1 MDFTKLIEKLKEDL
15 HLIIGDLIVILVVYI
30 IARIILNQISKFTD
44 KTIEKS
50 KELED
55 TQQAKGIVTS
65 MTLLRSVS
73 RYGIYFIAIAIVL
86 YKLGFGNVLS
96 NLLVTAGIGSLAIS
110 FGAQS
115 VIQDVVTGLFLIFE
129 RQYAVGDF
137 VKIGQHEG
145 FVTSIAM
152 RVTCL
157 ESFGKRIII
166 PNGKISEVVNYSID
180 HSIFMLTIPIA
191 YKYNTKE
198 AITMLEDILDKYY
211 QDNTELFLD
220 KPVVFGVTNLNVNSV
235 DVFIRGKVVNLKH
248 WQVERE
254 LRLIIKEEMDKR
266 GMCTPYTQIVVHND
280 K

>member
-1 MDFTKLIEKLKEDL
+1 MDFTKLIDRLKEDL
-15 HLIIGDLIVILVVYI
+15 HLIVGDLIVIVVVLF
-30 IARIILNQISKFTD
+30 IAKIILSQINGFTNRAI
-44 KTIEKS
+44 KKS
-50 KELED
+50 EELED
-55 TQQAKGIVTS
+55 KQQAKSIVTS
-65 MTLLRSVS
+65 MTLLRSVG
-73 RYGIYFIAIAIVL
+73 RYGTYFIAVAVIM

-152 RVTCL
+152 RVTIL
-157 ESFGKRIII
+157 DSFGKKIII

-180 HSIFMLTIPIA
+180 HSIFMLTIPVA
-191 YKYNTKE
+191 YKDNTKE
-198 AITMLEDILDKYY
+198 AIEMLESILDKYY
-211 QDNTELFLD
+211 DENKELFLE

-235 DVFIRGKVVNLKH
+235 DIFLRGKVVNLKH

>member
-44 KTIEKS
+44 KAIEKS

-73 RYGIYFIAIAIVL
+73 RYGIYFIAIAIIL

-198 AITMLEDILDKYY
+198 AIAMLEDILDKYY